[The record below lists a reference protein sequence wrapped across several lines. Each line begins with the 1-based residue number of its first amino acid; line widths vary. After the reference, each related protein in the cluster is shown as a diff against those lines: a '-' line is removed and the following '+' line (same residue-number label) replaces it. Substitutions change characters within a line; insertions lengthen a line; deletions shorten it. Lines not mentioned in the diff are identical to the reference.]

1 MEGVP
6 IAKTRV
12 VQGLGNR
19 ATVGVR
25 TVHHLGV
32 VIRAELATAKEAEA
46 VAADSEAVDEGGAMN
61 EVAEEVEEEVLPGVV
76 STTKA

>member
-1 MEGVP
+1 VEGVP
-6 IAKTRV
+6 IVKTRV
-12 VQGLGNR
+12 AQGLGNQ
-19 ATVGVR
+19 ATVGAR

-61 EVAEEVEEEVLPGVV
+61 EVAEEVEAEVLPGVV